1 MSRKLEE
8 FVFQSPIFQVWKK
21 DVESTG
27 TQISKIDVLSVIS
40 RSPGKLFS
48 VFIDTEMITPE
59 GERVPRC
66 MLLRGKSVV
75 IVPVVHCD
83 DGETYTLMI
92 KQRRPVDGSYVTE
105 FPGGMCDSEDES
117 PASLAIR
124 EIQEEL
130 GLSVKAEDLKPLQN
144 EPIKV
149 CTGMLDEQIYFFYFE
164 TNISQK
170 ELANFDGSL
179 TGHHHDGE
187 FLVVQVV
194 KMSEVTENLNC
205 SALVGIK
212 LLEKVLNRN
221 F

>member
-1 MSRKLEE
+1 MSRKLENL
-8 FVFQSPIFQVWKK
+8 VFQSPIFQVWKK

-40 RSPGKLFS
+40 RSPGKIFS

-92 KQRRPVDGSYVTE
+92 KQRRPVDGSFVTE

-130 GLSVKAEDLKPLQN
+130 GILIKADDLKPLQN
-144 EPIKV
+144 DPIKV
-149 CTGMLDEQIYFFYFE
+149 CTGMLDEQIYFFYLVDRIFLSIVNRFLK
-164 TNISQK
+164 TN
-170 ELANFDGSL
+170 FVHRYD
-179 TGHHHDGE
+179 
-187 FLVVQVV
+187 
-194 KMSEVTENLNC
+194 
-205 SALVGIK
+205 
-212 LLEKVLNRN
+212 R
-221 F
+221 